1 MRVKLLKRLRER
13 FIYQVEERDI
23 PHKYYVTYF
32 CISRLSGNS
41 FKVYNIRSVIENS
54 ILLLDRNKWY
64 YGLSFYFY
72 ANLIERNKKKRQKE
86 ANKENKIR
94 ICNIIKK

>member
-13 FIYQVEERDI
+13 FIYKIEERDI

-41 FKVYNIRSVIENS
+41 FKVYNLRSAIENS

-72 ANLIERNKKKRQKE
+72 ANLIQRNKVKRKMT
-86 ANKENKIR
+86 KKIR
-94 ICNIIKK
+94 KKIKSGYAT

>member
-13 FIYQVEERDI
+13 FIYKVEEKDI

-41 FKVYNIRSVIENS
+41 FKVYSVRSVIENS
-54 ILLLDRNKWY
+54 LLLLDRNKWFY
-64 YGLSFYFY
+64 MLSFYFY
-72 ANLIERNKKKRQKE
+72 ANLIQRNKVKR
-86 ANKENKIR
+86 KISR
-94 ICNIIKK
+94 KITNIIKSGYAT

>member
-13 FIYQVEERDI
+13 FIYQIEERDI

-32 CISRLSGNS
+32 CISRFSGNS
-41 FKVYNIRSVIENS
+41 FKVYNLRSVIKNS

-72 ANLIERNKKKRQKE
+72 ANLIQRNKVKR
-86 ANKENKIR
+86 KIR
-94 ICNIIKK
+94 KKTRKKIKSGYAT